1 MLCEACEHALRLSK
15 DGHESSAK
23 RLHEKCRIVVHTG
36 SKRQKCECECNF
48 TIRFVDQVKGSVIAD
63 FHPKSWLSAFRYTWI
78 EHLLIMGL
86 FYYFLGLLLSYAVAE
101 VNDNLF
107 GYDERY
113 SPRSLVF
120 VLEASPFEESLF
132 FGIPFYATG
141 NQFVHLGTG
150 ILWTFMHLNNTEAG
164 IVSLTSLAYANFAFT
179 IMPFFFAFR
188 TWKSG
193 KGWFSILFHAV
204 WDLSIYYFLIL
215 ARKTPILVFSHDSY
229 AYIEFL
235 LILIIPILLGI
246 TYGLYK
252 RRQKK
257 QRMLSSAH

>member
-1 MLCEACEHALRLSK
+1 MLCEMCERAIKMSNN
-15 DGHESSAK
+15 GFESSAK
-23 RLHEKCRIVVHTG
+23 RLHDKCTISVHIG
-36 SKRQKCECECNF
+36 RNKQKCECECNF
-48 TIRFVDQVKGSVIAD
+48 TIPLLEQLKESQIAD
-63 FHPKSWLSAFRYTWI
+63 FHPRSWLSAYRFTWI
-78 EHLLIMGL
+78 EHLVIMGL
-86 FYYFLGLLLSYAVAE
+86 FYYFLGLLLSYGVS
-101 VNDNLF
+101 VLNHSLF

-120 VLEASPFEESLF
+120 VLEAAPFEESLF
-132 FGIPFYATG
+132 FGIPFYASA
-141 NQFVHLGTG
+141 NQFVILGTG
-150 ILWTFMHLNNTEAG
+150 ILWTFMHLINTEPDV
-164 IVSLTSLAYANFAFT
+164 ISFTSLAYTNFAFT

-204 WDLSIYYFLIL
+204 WDLTIFYFLIL
-215 ARKTPILVFSHDSY
+215 AHRNPFLLFANDSY
-229 AYIEFL
+229 VYFEFS

-257 QRMLSSAH
+257 RSVLAFTH